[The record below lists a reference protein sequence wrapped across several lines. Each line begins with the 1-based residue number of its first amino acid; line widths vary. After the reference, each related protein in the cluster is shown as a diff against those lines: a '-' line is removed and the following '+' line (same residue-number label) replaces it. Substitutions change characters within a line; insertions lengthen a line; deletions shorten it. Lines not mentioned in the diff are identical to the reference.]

1 MISKFHDLIMTV
13 LLWVLFGL
21 SMWFLFT
28 EGFGDSLIQCMIW
41 GAIIDISLQI
51 SKLEK
56 RLDSQA
62 TDDNR

>member
-1 MISKFHDLIMTV
+1 MISKFCDRIMTV

-21 SMWFLFT
+21 STCFLIT
-28 EGFGDSLIQCMIW
+28 EGFSDSFNDCVIWAILI
-41 GAIIDISLQI
+41 GNYLQI